1 MKWIL
6 KVFSVVF
13 VHMMSI
19 FNTGGLERKLAPR
32 SPKDKTKKVGLS
44 IKKKYKVTRFPIEP
58 RNNKANNSRKRF
70 TYRSQAYEYS
80 KKRVAK
86 AQGRP
91 FARFRS
97 R

>member
-1 MKWIL
+1 MKWFV
-6 KVFSVVF
+6 KVFSIVF
-13 VHMMSI
+13 LSMMRI
-19 FNTGGLERKLAPR
+19 FTIGGLEKKLVPP
-32 SPKDKTKKVGLS
+32 SSKDKTKKVRLGM
-44 IKKKYKVTRFPIEP
+44 KKKYKVTRFPIEP
-58 RNNKANNSRKRF
+58 KNNKPNNSKKRF
-70 TYRSQAYEYS
+70 TFRSQAYEYS

>member
-1 MKWIL
+1 MKWGIA
-6 KVFSVVF
+6 VFSLMF
-13 VHMMSI
+13 EYIMGI
-19 FNTGGLERKLAPR
+19 FTDRIKRKSTPPFSKNKERK
-32 SPKDKTKKVGLS
+32 S
-44 IKKKYKVTRFPIEP
+44 IQILKKKYKATRFPTTP
-58 RNNKANNSRKRF
+58 KNKSQNNNKKRF
-70 TYRSQAYEYS
+70 TYKSQAYEYS

>member
-1 MKWIL
+1 
-6 KVFSVVF
+6 
-13 VHMMSI
+13 MMSI
-19 FNTGGLERKLAPR
+19 FNTRGLERKLAPR
-32 SPKDKTKKVGLS
+32 SSKDKTKKVGLS

-70 TYRSQAYEYS
+70 TFRSQAYEYS